1 MGCSSCFPT
10 SDFIKIKEIR
20 SNFFHKYIIRNVETK
35 EEYAY
40 KMININT
47 DSKKKKKILND
58 AQILKNINHPNIILL
73 KSVYYSK
80 DKRFLN
86 IITEYADDGNLQQKF
101 DEKKEKKEYFEERT
115 LLNWFMQICLALKY
129 IHNKSILHRNIK
141 PSNIFLM
148 KKGSDNIAKLG
159 DFGIA
164 KNLGPLNYTRT
175 RIETHQ
181 YSAPEMLEEKDYNF
195 KVDIWSLGATFYQ
208 LIILDYPFE
217 GKTNEEKQENI
228 KKGNKKEIPK
238 ECKIDREF
246 IDIVN
251 QMLSLRPDERP
262 TAEDILKKAIIKNRI
277 QGYLKGNKFDL
288 KNSKSIIEK
297 YENENKDSNEE
308 IRINVFEEIDD
319 DILDLEKIKENIEK
333 KNNKA
338 MYDYHKQMI
347 LMSTELTRRSNSLPI
362 QE

>member
-1 MGCSSCFPT
+1 
-10 SDFIKIKEIR
+10 
-20 SNFFHKYIIRNVETK
+20 
-35 EEYAY
+35 
-40 KMININT
+40 
-47 DSKKKKKILND
+47 
-58 AQILKNINHPNIILL
+58 
-73 KSVYYSK
+73 
-80 DKRFLN
+80 
-86 IITEYADDGNLQQKF
+86 
-101 DEKKEKKEYFEERT
+101 
-115 LLNWFMQICLALKY
+115 MQICLALKY
-129 IHNKSILHRNIK
+129 IHKKNILHRNIK

-246 IDIVN
+246 IDIIN

-338 MYDYHKQMI
+338 IYDYHKQMI